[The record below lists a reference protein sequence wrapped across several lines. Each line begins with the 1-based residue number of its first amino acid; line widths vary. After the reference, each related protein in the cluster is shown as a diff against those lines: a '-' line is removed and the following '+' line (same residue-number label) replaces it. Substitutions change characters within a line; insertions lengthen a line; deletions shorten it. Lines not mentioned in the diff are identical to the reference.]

1 MALLSKAPFPQ
12 PLPTRGFIVAGG
24 QSRRIGRDKALL
36 PFGDSTLIQ
45 HAIVRTR
52 EVTKDVRILC
62 GPRSRY
68 QEFGVP
74 VIEDEICGVGPLSG
88 LYAALFSASVDGR
101 ERIVWLGVDLPLV
114 PSEFLSSLLAGLDR
128 ADVVMARTS
137 RGPEPLCA
145 AFRVEP
151 SLAVVRRALLA
162 GRLKLTDALEG
173 LLVSHLDAD
182 DAVFVNINTFRDYDR
197 LGAR

>member
-1 MALLSKAPFPQ
+1 MSPAPKAFLPQ
-12 PLPTRGFIVAGG
+12 IQSTRGFIVSGG

-45 HAIVRTR
+45 HAIARAR
-52 EVTKDVRILC
+52 EVTPDIQILC
-62 GPRSRY
+62 GPSRRY

-74 VIEDEICGVGPLSG
+74 VIEDDVCGVGPLSG

-114 PSEFLSSLLAGLDR
+114 PSVFLSSLLAALDR
-128 ADVVMARTS
+128 ADVVMAKTS

-151 SLAVVRRALLA
+151 ALATVRRALLES
-162 GRLKLTDALEG
+162 RLKLTDALEG
-173 LLVSHLDAD
+173 LLIAYVEAE
-182 DAVFVNINTFRDYDR
+182 DAVFANINTYGDYDR